1 LDAEEAAT
9 MKPDGRYLEVDGRRH
24 WVVEAGAGRPLLLLH
39 GGLDDSEAF
48 FEAIGDRLA
57 GARRV
62 IGFDR
67 AGHGRTADREGPFH
81 YTDMVAETVGMIATL
96 GLGPVDLC
104 GWSDG
109 GIVALL
115 LALARPELVR
125 RQVLIGAN
133 FHHDIMDPATLDP
146 AAPWLESARQRFGA
160 TSPAGIGHFPEIVR
174 KSVALWLSEP
184 ELSAADLARVK
195 APTLVLNGD
204 RDTLIPLA
212 HTVQLFEAIPGAE
225 LAIVP
230 GSGHFV
236 PTEKPDVTVGLIAAF
251 LDAELPG

>member
-1 LDAEEAAT
+1 
-9 MKPDGRYLEVDGRRH
+9 MKPDGHYLDVDGRRH
-24 WVVEAGAGRPLLLLH
+24 WVVEAGVGRPLLLLH

-48 FEAIGDRLA
+48 FAAIGDRLA
-57 GARRV
+57 ATRRV

-67 AGHGRTADREGPFH
+67 AGHGRTADREAPFH
-81 YTDMVAETVGMIATL
+81 YADMVAETAGMIATL

-133 FHHDIMDPATLDP
+133 FHHDIVDSAALDP
-146 AAPWLESARQRFGA
+146 AAPWLESARRHFGA
-160 TSPAGIGHFPEIVR
+160 TSPDGIGHFPEIVR
-174 KSVALWLSEP
+174 KSFALWLGEP
-184 ELSAADLARVK
+184 ELSAADLAPVE

-225 LAIVP
+225 LAIIP

-236 PTEKPDVTVGLIAAF
+236 PTEKPDVTAGLIGAF